1 MTSKG
6 LEGLRNRC
14 ISHYG
19 LGGLGIVAFKLA
31 DQLRNK
37 RTIEIADSALLS
49 GFGLFIPASA
59 SLGLDRGARCG
70 EARHRMW
77 GWGLCGVETEI

>member
-14 ISHYG
+14 ISVHYG

-37 RTIEIADSALLS
+37 RTIKIADSALLS

-70 EARHRMW
+70 GA
-77 GWGLCGVETEI
+77 